1 VFREMKESTKRFH
14 NNMNSKELKCVE
26 ESVTTIA
33 IMHNIIRAK
42 GGEVILT

>member
-1 VFREMKESTKRFH
+1 VFREMKESTKRF
-14 NNMNSKELKCVE
+14 NKNVNSKELKSLE
-26 ESVTTIA
+26 ESVTAIA